1 MERLQ
6 KVIAQ
11 SNIASRRQAEK
22 LIVEGRVKVNG
33 VTVTELG
40 TKVNRTDLITVD
52 DMPVII
58 AEKLYLLLN
67 KPTGYLSTTSDDKGR
82 KTVIDLIQ
90 DDYKDERLYPVG
102 RLDYDTAGIL
112 LLTNDGEL
120 TQKLTRPEFEVEKE
134 YIVRV
139 NGIVIRRK
147 VLQLRKGVM
156 IDKNYLA
163 IPKEV
168 NIVELD
174 KKNQST
180 LLRIVLTEGKNRQVR
195 KMFEAIGHPVKT
207 LTRVRYDFLT
217 LDGVARGKYRELSI
231 HEVKKLHSN
240 HRKNTKRQ

>member
-58 AEKLYLLLN
+58 ADKLYLLLN